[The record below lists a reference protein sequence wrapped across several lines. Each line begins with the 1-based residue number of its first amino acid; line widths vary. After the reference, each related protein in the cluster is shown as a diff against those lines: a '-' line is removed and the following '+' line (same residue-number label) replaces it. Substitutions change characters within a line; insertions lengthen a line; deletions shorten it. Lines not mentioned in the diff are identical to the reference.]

1 MIEVN
6 LLPGA
11 KKGKRTKKG
20 GGAGIN
26 FAAIGASIAAR
37 VKDTW
42 LAAAVVIGIVAL
54 LAIGFLF
61 TSQQRRESVLKEE
74 EQKQV
79 ADSTRYAAAL
89 LDKARAQAR
98 RDTALVQLAI
108 IKAIDEER
116 YIWPHVLEEV
126 SRALPIYTWLR
137 VLNFTGNAQ
146 GLNPATS
153 IKPPPPDTGKAR
165 GKKRKEIVVPRDTI
179 RIRLQG
185 RTVDLQAFT
194 RFMRSLEDSPF
205 FEAVKLQRSEP
216 TVEGGKD
223 LTQFTL
229 EMQYTRPDTLL
240 LRRVPF
246 TTTTQR

>member
-11 KKGKRTKKG
+11 KKAKRGKG
-20 GGAGIN
+20 GGGASIN
-26 FAAIGASIAAR
+26 FAAIGAAIAAR
-37 VKDTW
+37 VKDKW
-42 LAAAVVIGIVAL
+42 LAAAVVTGIVAL

-61 TSQQRRESVLKEE
+61 TTQQRRESVLKEAE
-74 EQKQV
+74 AKEVQ
-79 ADSTRYAAAL
+79 DSTRFAAAL
-89 LDKARAQAR
+89 MDRARAQAR
-98 RDTALVQLAI
+98 RDTALLQLSI

-137 VLNFTGNAQ
+137 VLNYTGTPQ
-146 GLNPATS
+146 GLTPATS

-165 GKKRKEIVVPRDTI
+165 GKKRREIAIPRDTI
-179 RIRLQG
+179 HLRLMG

-216 TVEGGKD
+216 QVEGGKD
-223 LTQFTL
+223 ITQFTL
-229 EMQYTRPDTLL
+229 ELLYTRPDSLV

-246 TTTTQR
+246 AATPQR